1 MASVYERMAAARQR
15 FERAGIGRD
24 EAAIDAEVLAR
35 HVLGWDRS
43 SLITRGHE
51 PAPAEFENLFEPLVV
66 RRERREPV
74 AMIIGHREFWN
85 LDFEVTRDVLVP
97 RPETEL
103 VVETAIEL
111 ASALTGWT
119 TRDRRGGCRRIID
132 VGTGSGCLAV
142 ALAVEFPDAS
152 VVAADIS
159 DAALSVARRNAGR
172 HGVQDRIT
180 FVQSDVL
187 DSVDA
192 VADLIVSNPPYCRT
206 GDYESLQPE
215 VHDFEP
221 ATALLAGP
229 DGLDVVRRL
238 FATAA
243 SHLAEGGR
251 LVVEFGFG
259 QDAEIAR
266 LAEAAGWRIHAV
278 KDDLQRI
285 PRVIVLGR

>member
-15 FERAGIGRD
+15 FERAGIAPD

-43 SLITRGHE
+43 SLITRGHQ
-51 PAPAEFENLFEPLVV
+51 PAPAEFESIFESLAA
-66 RRERREPV
+66 RRENREPV
-74 AMIIGHREFWN
+74 AMITGHREFWN
-85 LDFEVTRDVLVP
+85 LDFEVTPDVLVP

-103 VVETAIEL
+103 IVETAMET
-111 ASALTGWT
+111 AGGGW
-119 TRDRRGGCRRIID
+119 RRIMD

-142 ALAVEFPDAS
+142 ALAVEFPEAT
-152 VVAADIS
+152 VTAADVS
-159 DAALSVARRNAGR
+159 DAALRVARRNADR
-172 HGVQDRIT
+172 HGVGQRIT
-180 FVQSDVL
+180 FVTSDVL
-187 DSVDA
+187 ASVDG

-206 GDYESLQPE
+206 GDYDSLQPE

-243 SHLAEGGR
+243 PHLADDGR

-259 QDAEIAR
+259 QATQIAQ
-266 LAEAAGWRIHAV
+266 LAEAAGWRIHAIR
-278 KDDLQRI
+278 DDLQGI